1 MNQGQIDDIANLLK
15 DMMICT
21 YIMKLNLNLNP
32 YLSDLKLYGVKESKA
47 GRESRQCRWRK
58 NKVAARRQNKQNT
71 IGFIFQNK
79 R

>member
-32 YLSDLKLYGVKESKA
+32 YLSDLKLYGVKENASLQSGKRKQAVSLEEEQGGSTASK
-47 GRESRQCRWRK
+47 
-58 NKVAARRQNKQNT
+58 
-71 IGFIFQNK
+71 
-79 R
+79 